1 MKRLFFSFQISSVAL
16 AVLVALCLAP
26 QAFGQVFGQQQQS
39 VGGIAIDGNGAVAAS
54 TVEEGRQLAEI
65 RKKALAE
72 VPNDLQPFT
81 ELRAVSL
88 KQIEAAIA
96 NCAAEGQ
103 PIPDEIKYLAGLQRV
118 EYVLVYPERNDII
131 LAGPA
136 EGWRI
141 DALGSVVGATTS
153 RPVVLLDDL
162 MIALRSRETSRLD
175 AISCSIDPT
184 PEGIKRVR
192 SVLGRM
198 RTVGNRRPDE
208 RPIEKA
214 LGPQIITVTGV
225 PETSHFA
232 QVMVAADFRMK
243 RLAMNFQQAPV
254 DEMPSFMHLISSS
267 RRTTRNMTPRW
278 WLATN
283 YEPLAR
289 DAEGLAWQLRG
300 QGVKCLTQEDYFDA
314 EGKRE
319 KSVKAGHLAQQWAQT
334 MTDRYEELAEHDST
348 FGQLRNVMDLAVVA
362 ALIEKEQLLDQA
374 GLEIPQLLEA
384 CQPLS
389 YDVPKFVHAKA
400 SFIRQRGSW
409 VVSASGGVQLLP
421 WHVASSTEE
430 VAEIETVREQFAAES
445 EQWYRQ

>member
-1 MKRLFFSFQISSVAL
+1 MKRLYFSFQISSFA
-16 AVLVALCLAP
+16 LVALIAICLTP
-26 QAFGQVFGQQQQS
+26 QAFGQVIAQQRS
-39 VGGIAIDGNGAVAAS
+39 VGGIAIDGDGAVAAA
-54 TVEEGRQLAEI
+54 TVKEERLLAKVRQ
-65 RKKALAE
+65 KALAD
-72 VPNDLQPFT
+72 VPVDLQPFT

-96 NCAAEGQ
+96 KCAAEEL
-103 PIPDEIKYLAGLQRV
+103 PLPDEIKYLAGLQRV
-118 EYVLVYPERNDII
+118 EYVLVYPERNDIV

-141 DALGSVVGATTS
+141 DALGTVVGATTS

-184 PEGIKRVR
+184 AEGIKRVR

-208 RPIEKA
+208 RPIEEA

-232 QVMVAADFRMK
+232 HVMVAADFRMK

-254 DEMPSFMHLISSS
+254 DQMPSFMHLISSS
-267 RRTTRNMTPRW
+267 RRATKNMTPRW

-289 DAEGLAWQLRG
+289 DAEGLTWQLRG
-300 QGVKCLTQEDYFDA
+300 QGVRCLTQEDYFNA

-319 KSVKAGHLAQQWAQT
+319 KSVEAGHLAQQWAQT

-362 ALIEKEQLLDQA
+362 ALIEKEQLLDLA

-384 CQPLS
+384 CEPLS
-389 YDVPKFVHAKA
+389 YDVPKFVHARA

-409 VVSASGGVQLLP
+409 VVSASGGVQLMP
-421 WHVASSTEE
+421 WHVADRTEE
-430 VAEIETVREQFAAES
+430 VAEIGSVREQFAAES
-445 EQWYRQ
+445 DHWYRQ